1 MTSTQKG
8 TLNPGTL
15 VGNGRFKIIK
25 LLGEGTF
32 GQTYLAEDT
41 HDFHRK
47 NALKRFSFV
56 NSNANTFEKAK
67 ELFDREAK
75 VLNELTDNPENNL
88 IPKYRGFISEN
99 QELYLAQDFI
109 DGVTLHYELQSKK
122 KFNEDETAK
131 LLDDVLNA
139 LYFIHSQRIIH
150 RDIKPENLIRRKT
163 DNKIVLIDFGA
174 VKQEV
179 TQLVPTPGTK
189 IHTKGYAP
197 PEQMQGHAKYYSD
210 IYALGMTALE
220 ALTGVEPE
228 KLKDAH
234 TEKVV
239 WPSQVQVSDKLKK
252 ILEKMVEH
260 NYKRRY
266 QSAEDVLQALKSAGF
281 RSTLVVAPGPP
292 PKSTL
297 LSGVF
302 PMWLRFVLAAPLV
315 AILAFFVA
323 LMVPSI
329 FIRHPTQPET
339 PKPGDV
345 KSPTP
350 THKPSDDQHPPV
362 KRSPKQETPQP
373 KNVQSPTPTPE
384 PSDDDIFKRPPGTP

>member
-8 TLNPGTL
+8 TLKTGTL

-25 LLGEGTF
+25 FLGAGAF
-32 GQTYLAEDT
+32 GETYLAKDT
-41 HDFHRK
+41 HDFDSE
-47 NALKRFSFV
+47 NALKLFSFARG
-56 NSNANTFEKAK
+56 NPNTFNKAK

-75 VLNELTDNPENNL
+75 VLKELTESPQNNL
-88 IPKYRGFISEN
+88 IPRYKAYFSDN
-99 QELYLAQDFI
+99 QDLYLAQEFI
-109 DGVTLHYELQSKK
+109 NGDTLRQELRELLKNNK
-122 KFNEDETAK
+122 RFNEDETAK

-139 LYFIHSQRIIH
+139 LYFIHSKGKIH
-150 RDIKPENLIRRKT
+150 RDIKPENLIRRKS
-163 DNKIVLIDFGA
+163 DGRIFLIDFGA
-174 VKQEV
+174 VKEKV
-179 TQLVPTPGTK
+179 TQVVTPDTK
-189 IHTKGYAP
+189 IHTDGYAP
-197 PEQMQGHAKYYSD
+197 PEQMQGKVKYYSD

-228 KLKDAH
+228 KLKDA

-260 NYKRRY
+260 NYKHRY
-266 QSAEDVLQALKSAGF
+266 KSAEEVLQALKSAGF
-281 RSTLVVAPGPP
+281 RTTLVVAPKGQ
-292 PKSTL
+292 STL

-302 PMWLRFVLAAPLV
+302 PMWLWFVVAVPLV
-315 AILAFFVA
+315 AILAFFVP
-323 LMVPSI
+323 LMVRSI
-329 FIRHPTQPET
+329 FTQHPTQPET

-345 KSPTP
+345 KSPKP
-350 THKPSDDQHPPV
+350 THKPSDDQRPPV
-362 KRSPKQETPQP
+362 KRSPKPETPQP

>member
-1 MTSTQKG
+1 MTSTPKG

-25 LLGEGTF
+25 FLGAGAF
-32 GQTYLAEDT
+32 GETYLAEDT
-41 HDFHRK
+41 HDFHRQ
-47 NALKRFSFV
+47 NALKLFSLARGNPNF
-56 NSNANTFEKAK
+56 NKAK

-75 VLNELTDNPENNL
+75 VLKELTESPQNNL
-88 IPKYRGFISEN
+88 IPRYKAYFSDN
-99 QELYLAQDFI
+99 QDLYLAQEFI
-109 DGVTLHYELQSKK
+109 DGDTLRHELQSQK
-122 KFNEDETAK
+122 KFNENETAK

-139 LYFIHSQRIIH
+139 LSFIHSKNIIH
-150 RDIKPENLIRRKT
+150 RDIKPDNLIRRKT
-163 DNKIVLIDFGA
+163 DNKIVMIDFGA
-174 VKQEV
+174 VKQKV

-197 PEQMQGHAKYYSD
+197 PEQEKNGEAESYSD

-228 KLKDAH
+228 KLKDA
-234 TEKVV
+234 TGKVV

-260 NYKRRY
+260 NYKHRD
-266 QSAEDVLQALKSAGF
+266 QSAEEVLQKLKLAGF

-302 PMWLRFVLAAPLV
+302 PMRLWFVLAPLV
-315 AILAFFVA
+315 AILALFVP
-323 LMVPSI
+323 LMVRSI
-329 FIRHPTQPET
+329 FIQHPTQPET
-339 PKPGDV
+339 SKPGDV
-345 KSPTP
+345 QSPTP
-350 THKPSDDQHPPV
+350 TPEASDDQHPPV
-362 KRSPKQETPQP
+362 THPTQPETPQP
-373 KNVQSPTPTPE
+373 KNVQSPKSSPE
-384 PSDDDIFKRPPGTP
+384 LSGHGMFKRPQGTP